1 VAPVPTIKRRLAID
15 RQQFLILLIAAVMV
29 GSFCLLVLWPK
40 HCELSD
46 LGSVVA
52 RERDMVSEK
61 ARASQDGLYVSARL
75 SALRR
80 VQDHLMDRLP
90 DEPRLAEFLQSV
102 AECVQAEPG
111 VTHEIERTE
120 AAPAGRL
127 AAVPIRL
134 RLAGPY
140 DGVHRCLASIE
151 NLQRVNRFRHVQ
163 INRSTDDGH
172 VVATAEI
179 LVFHLSPGAR
189 QDEGRAVAT
198 KPSEVADG

>member
-1 VAPVPTIKRRLAID
+1 VTTISNLKRRLTID
-15 RQQFLILLIAAVMV
+15 RQQLLILLIAAVMV

-46 LGSVVA
+46 LGTVVA

-75 SALRR
+75 SALRQ

-127 AAVPIRL
+127 AVVPIRL

-140 DGVHRCLASIE
+140 DGVHRCLGSIE
-151 NLQRVNRFRHVQ
+151 NLQRVNRFRHMQ

-179 LVFHLSPGAR
+179 LVFHLSSAAR
-189 QDEGRAVAT
+189 QDDGPAETT
-198 KPSEVADG
+198 KLSEVASR